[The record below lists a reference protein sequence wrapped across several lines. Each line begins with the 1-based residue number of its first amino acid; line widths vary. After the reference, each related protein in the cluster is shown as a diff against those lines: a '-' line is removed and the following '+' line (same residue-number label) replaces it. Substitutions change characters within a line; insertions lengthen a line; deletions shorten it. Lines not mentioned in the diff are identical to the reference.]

1 MRVTVFGSNGFIGQA
16 LTARLT
22 TLGHEVI
29 ARNRSTFDDPPPTG
43 GFGTVIWAIG
53 MTAGFRTRPFE
64 TVDAHVSA
72 LARVLQQEA
81 FSGFVLLSS
90 ARVYLGAQG
99 TGEVSALRVA
109 PDQPDDLYN
118 ISKLMGESLVLS
130 TVPGARIAR
139 LSNVVGPGEIDRD
152 TFLGMI
158 LRAGTEGHITLQTT
172 LSSAK
177 DYIWIEDAVDLLIR
191 IASEGQS
198 RIYNVASGRQIRH
211 EAWTRAIA
219 GQTGTTVAVA
229 RDASEIIVPPLD
241 VTTIHRE
248 FGFTALDPV
257 ERIGEMLVTRRA

>member
-1 MRVTVFGSNGFIGQA
+1 MRITVFGSEGFIGTA
-16 LTARLT
+16 LTARLAA
-22 TLGHEVI
+22 LGHEVI
-29 ARNRSTFDDPPPTG
+29 PRNRYNFGDPPPAD
-43 GFGTVIWAIG
+43 GFGTILWTIG

-64 TVDAHVSA
+64 TVEAHVSA
-72 LARVLQQEA
+72 LARILQGGA

-90 ARVYLGAQG
+90 ARIYLGADD
-99 TGEVSALRVA
+99 TGETGSLKVT

-130 TVPGARIAR
+130 TVPMGRIAR
-139 LSNVVGPGEIDRD
+139 LSNVVGPCEIDRD

-158 LRAGTEGHITLQTT
+158 LRAGNQGEIALQTA

-191 IASEGQS
+191 IATEGQS
-198 RIYNVASGRQIRH
+198 RIYNVASGHQIRH
-211 EAWTRAIA
+211 DAWTRAIA
-219 GQTGTTVAVA
+219 QHTGTRVSVAP
-229 RDASEIIVPPLD
+229 DAPEIIVPPMD